1 VRKYS
6 YWTEFI
12 AKVCGHLSGV
22 KAFLGIIS
30 LVFVNMNDNLRIFV
44 RLFEKR
50 PYLYEP
56 TKEII
61 NEYCRRNNK
70 KEIVENVIKEK
81 HLPAKDINKE
91 TLIDKEKNKSNK
103 NKNPVQINWKDKLK
117 NSFCCLKCC
126 RTSERQKILESISDY
141 LDDNLTIESFLENHI
156 INELKKK
163 KINEKIK
170 ILKEKP
176 YYQFNSKE
184 LKNYLK
190 NNYLIMKDLLV
201 DIYADILDIV
211 VEEIRDLN
219 EENNKFK
226 EEIVMMNELKEQII
240 SEENDNE
247 SIGTLL
253 DKSQDN
259 FYPIV

>member
-1 VRKYS
+1 
-6 YWTEFI
+6 
-12 AKVCGHLSGV
+12 
-22 KAFLGIIS
+22 
-30 LVFVNMNDNLRIFV
+30 M
-44 RLFEKR
+44 
-50 PYLYEP
+50 
-56 TKEII
+56 
-61 NEYCRRNNK
+61 
-70 KEIVENVIKEK
+70 
-81 HLPAKDINKE
+81 
-91 TLIDKEKNKSNK
+91 
-103 NKNPVQINWKDKLK
+103 
-117 NSFCCLKCC
+117 
-126 RTSERQKILESISDY
+126 
-141 LDDNLTIESFLENHI
+141 DDNLTIESFLENHI

-163 KINEKIK
+163 KKNEKIK

>member
-1 VRKYS
+1 
-6 YWTEFI
+6 
-12 AKVCGHLSGV
+12 
-22 KAFLGIIS
+22 
-30 LVFVNMNDNLRIFV
+30 M
-44 RLFEKR
+44 
-50 PYLYEP
+50 
-56 TKEII
+56 
-61 NEYCRRNNK
+61 
-70 KEIVENVIKEK
+70 
-81 HLPAKDINKE
+81 
-91 TLIDKEKNKSNK
+91 
-103 NKNPVQINWKDKLK
+103 
-117 NSFCCLKCC
+117 
-126 RTSERQKILESISDY
+126 
-141 LDDNLTIESFLENHI
+141 DDNLTIESFLENHI

-190 NNYLIMKDLLV
+190 NNYLIVKDLLV

-219 EENNKFK
+219 EENNKIK
-226 EEIVMMNELKEQII
+226 EEIETMNELKEQII

-253 DKSQDN
+253 DKSQDS

>member
-1 VRKYS
+1 
-6 YWTEFI
+6 
-12 AKVCGHLSGV
+12 
-22 KAFLGIIS
+22 
-30 LVFVNMNDNLRIFV
+30 M
-44 RLFEKR
+44 
-50 PYLYEP
+50 
-56 TKEII
+56 
-61 NEYCRRNNK
+61 
-70 KEIVENVIKEK
+70 
-81 HLPAKDINKE
+81 
-91 TLIDKEKNKSNK
+91 
-103 NKNPVQINWKDKLK
+103 
-117 NSFCCLKCC
+117 
-126 RTSERQKILESISDY
+126 
-141 LDDNLTIESFLENHI
+141 DDNLTIESFLENHI

-219 EENNKFK
+219 EENNKIK
-226 EEIVMMNELKEQII
+226 EEIETMNELKEQII

-253 DKSQDN
+253 DKSQDS

>member
-1 VRKYS
+1 
-6 YWTEFI
+6 
-12 AKVCGHLSGV
+12 
-22 KAFLGIIS
+22 
-30 LVFVNMNDNLRIFV
+30 M
-44 RLFEKR
+44 
-50 PYLYEP
+50 
-56 TKEII
+56 
-61 NEYCRRNNK
+61 
-70 KEIVENVIKEK
+70 
-81 HLPAKDINKE
+81 
-91 TLIDKEKNKSNK
+91 
-103 NKNPVQINWKDKLK
+103 
-117 NSFCCLKCC
+117 
-126 RTSERQKILESISDY
+126 
-141 LDDNLTIESFLENHI
+141 DDNLTIESFLENHI

-253 DKSQDN
+253 DKSQDS

>member
-1 VRKYS
+1 
-6 YWTEFI
+6 
-12 AKVCGHLSGV
+12 
-22 KAFLGIIS
+22 
-30 LVFVNMNDNLRIFV
+30 MNDNLRIFV

-61 NEYCRRNNK
+61 NEYCRRKNK
-70 KEIVENVIKEK
+70 KEIEENIIKEE
-81 HLPAKDINKE
+81 HLFAKDINKE

-117 NSFCCLKCC
+117 NIFCCSKCC

-141 LDDNLTIESFLENHI
+141 MDDNLTIESFLENHI

-253 DKSQDN
+253 DKSQDS